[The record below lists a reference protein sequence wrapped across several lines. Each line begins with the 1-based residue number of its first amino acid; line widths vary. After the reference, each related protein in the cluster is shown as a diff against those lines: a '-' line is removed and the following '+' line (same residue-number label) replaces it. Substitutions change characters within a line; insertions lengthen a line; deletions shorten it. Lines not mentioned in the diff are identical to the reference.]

1 MCQRFFLFF
10 FYFFQCYKFIEKK
23 LNFNITNKKHILTI
37 ESNINFLFIFLKK
50 YSPILLKITIVG
62 KIIMIFKNI
71 YYKKN
76 LIVTK
81 INKYIN

>member
-50 YSPILLKITIVG
+50 YSPILIKITME
-62 KIIMIFKNI
+62 KIIMIFKNK
-71 YYKKN
+71 YYKK
-76 LIVTK
+76 I
-81 INKYIN
+81 